1 MEETEVEE
9 ITELILEEVKEYK
22 SGYMTIWCIEQKI
35 EEILKRYA
43 SCDLFLLNR
52 FIKGVSIGIFNVII
66 VGCFMVTI

>member
-35 EEILKRYA
+35 EEILKRY
-43 SCDLFLLNR
+43 
-52 FIKGVSIGIFNVII
+52 IPE
-66 VGCFMVTI
+66 